1 MSDPSLSRIPPRDH
15 VKRRIRM
22 LRQDKNLPSAP
33 NDPNFA
39 SVPISLTKTL
49 RQDQFLRCDT
59 GAGDD
64 RIMVFGSTE
73 QLDI

>member
-33 NDPNFA
+33 
-39 SVPISLTKTL
+39 
-49 RQDQFLRCDT
+49 
-59 GAGDD
+59 
-64 RIMVFGSTE
+64 
-73 QLDI
+73 